1 AAPSWLFP
9 PPSTSD
15 PPRIL
20 YSIHYTGR
28 NTRRH
33 NQNKPGA
40 PPDHHASNPA
50 PHRTR
55 HIQPAEGRHPQGH
68 PSQFFHLFAQG
79 TPPVSRRR
87 RSPFPLFSKII
98 PCFLF
103 QKEKS
108 TTRCSPQ
115 ISCAALSVFI
125 ISFDGGNS
133 LL

>member
-1 AAPSWLFP
+1 
-9 PPSTSD
+9 SD

-20 YSIHYTGR
+20 HSIHCTGR

-33 NQNKPGA
+33 NQNMSDALRYYHG
-40 PPDHHASNPA
+40 SNQA
-50 PHRTR
+50 PHRRR
-55 HIQPAEGRHPQGH
+55 HRQPAEVRHHQGQ
-68 PSQFFHLFAQG
+68 PSQFFHQFTQG

-87 RSPFPLFSKII
+87 HIPFPLFSKII

-133 LL
+133 L